1 MAPQVNYCN
10 LNIAAP
16 SIKTLQPLPWLDLH
30 PAPAPPPPPHPPDSG
45 SLCASLIAPEPGT
58 CQPGT
63 GAMSCCLW
71 CQVVQTSQATGP
83 PPSSPHISCL
93 YSSSLCHPVCRCGL
107 GSSPVWS
114 CNRNSA
120 FTGVW
125 ACCAHQQ
132 KNLNF
137 MKRQYT
143 THVLTQE
150 RLGSPGP
157 GEVLWSLQGPGPDR
171 NLDLEQGRR

>member
-10 LNIAAP
+10 LNAAAP
-16 SIKTLQPLPWLDLH
+16 SIKTLQPLSWFDTPS
-30 PAPAPPPPPHPPDSG
+30 PAPLRTLDHCAPT
-45 SLCASLIAPEPGT
+45 LIAPEPGT

-63 GAMSCCLW
+63 GHMSCGLW
-71 CQVVQTSQATGP
+71 CQMVQTSRSTGP
-83 PPSSPHISCL
+83 SSSSPHISCP
-93 YSSSLCHPVCRCGL
+93 YSSSLCHPVYSCGL
-107 GSSPVWS
+107 RSSPVWS

-120 FTGVW
+120 FTWVW
-125 ACCAHQQ
+125 VCCAHQQ

-143 THVLTQE
+143 TRVLTQE

-157 GEVLWSLQGPGPDR
+157 GEVPWSL
-171 NLDLEQGRR
+171 